1 MGNMSKNGLLKTDP
15 ESGKV
20 WDKQNAIQGFKIMEI
35 PNCRNYFSGRNFEHR
50 SRDQTCKSLL
60 YERRSKSIR
69 HNCIGIFY
77 GTKTRL
83 KWTPRRILRSRTIW

>member
-77 GTKTRL
+77 GTKT
-83 KWTPRRILRSRTIW
+83 